1 LFALQPCNSNRHYKL
16 KDFFIG
22 WFIKETVKQKDRFL
36 LLLNI
41 NYKQNTMSFLSTLFG
56 KKEETTGNIT
66 ILNKTEYAT
75 QIITNDIKPFDVR
88 TASEF
93 NSGHIKKAINV
104 DVFNAGN
111 FNKYFEKLDKD
122 KPVYVYCRSG
132 SRSQKAAR
140 KLLKLGFSQVYDLKG
155 GYSAWN

>member
-1 LFALQPCNSNRHYKL
+1 
-16 KDFFIG
+16 
-22 WFIKETVKQKDRFL
+22 
-36 LLLNI
+36 
-41 NYKQNTMSFLSTLFG
+41 MSFLSTLFG

-132 SRSQKAAR
+132 ARSQKAAR

>member
-1 LFALQPCNSNRHYKL
+1 
-16 KDFFIG
+16 
-22 WFIKETVKQKDRFL
+22 
-36 LLLNI
+36 
-41 NYKQNTMSFLSTLFG
+41 MSFLSTLFG
-56 KKEETTGNIT
+56 KKKETTGNIT
-66 ILNKTEYAT
+66 ILIKTEYAT

-132 SRSQKAAR
+132 ARSQKAAR

>member
-1 LFALQPCNSNRHYKL
+1 
-16 KDFFIG
+16 
-22 WFIKETVKQKDRFL
+22 
-36 LLLNI
+36 
-41 NYKQNTMSFLSTLFG
+41 MSFLSTLFG